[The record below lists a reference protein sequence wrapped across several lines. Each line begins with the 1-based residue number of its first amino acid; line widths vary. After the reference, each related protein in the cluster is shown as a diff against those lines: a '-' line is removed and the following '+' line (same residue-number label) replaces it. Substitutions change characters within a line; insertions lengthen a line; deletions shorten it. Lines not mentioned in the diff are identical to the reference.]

1 MNKIVFFVL
10 LNSILWGGYSF
21 YHAPKSFNEIVSVLR
36 VEDCES
42 IEGFYEVVGQTE
54 LMTFSIDHQS
64 NQAQNLID
72 LLKECSYRSDILNL
86 LPAEYVLEAE
96 ENDVV
101 WSLDFDFKNV
111 KLKDEGRSSSL
122 RISIGCIDGMLW
134 VSDYGVTTWYSV
146 SNMDEVT
153 QKLLELVQ

>member
-1 MNKIVFFVL
+1 M
-10 LNSILWGGYSF
+10 
-21 YHAPKSFNEIVSVLR
+21 
-36 VEDCES
+36 
-42 IEGFYEVVGQTE
+42 
-54 LMTFSIDHQS
+54 
-64 NQAQNLID
+64 
-72 LLKECSYRSDILNL
+72 KECSYRSDILNL

-134 VSDYGVTTWYSV
+134 VSDDGVTTWYSV